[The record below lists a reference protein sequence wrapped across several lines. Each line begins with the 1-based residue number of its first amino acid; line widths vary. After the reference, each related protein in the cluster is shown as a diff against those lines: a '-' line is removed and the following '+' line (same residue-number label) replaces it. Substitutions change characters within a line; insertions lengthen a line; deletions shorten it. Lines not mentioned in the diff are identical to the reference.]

1 MYFHYLHILYYVA
14 FAIIGLIVGQIAGNF
29 NQKIIDSKKSKQT
42 KKKKQIE
49 ENPEKVKRFHYVIM
63 ILTSIIY
70 VLLLYTHGLQKEFIN
85 NMELIQSLILTPFL
99 LSVISIDR
107 RLKIIPNRLVV
118 TLFEIGIVLTFIYGV
133 YDINAALERLTGG
146 IIGIAVFWGIVLLG
160 NLISGK
166 ETMGYGDVKLVG
178 VLGLYFGVE
187 KIMILSVV
195 SFVICALVSVILM
208 LFRKKKANEEIAF
221 GPFIALATFVL
232 MFIEFD
238 MILYVMTKI
247 FTLGLA

>member
-1 MYFHYLHILYYVA
+1 MHFHYLHILYYVA
-14 FAIIGLIVGQIAGNF
+14 IAIIGLIIGQIAGNF
-29 NQKIIDSKKSKQT
+29 NQKIIDAKKTKQN
-42 KKKKQIE
+42 KKKKQVE
-49 ENPEKVKRFHYVIM
+49 EAQEKNTRFHYVIM

-70 VLLLYTHGLQKEFIN
+70 VVLLYIHGLEKEFIN

-99 LSVISIDR
+99 LSIMSIDI
-107 RLKIIPNRLVV
+107 RLKIIPNRLVI
-118 TLFEIGIVLTFIYGV
+118 TLFEIGIALAFIYGV
-133 YDINAALERLTGG
+133 FDINALIERLTGG
-146 IIGIAVFWGIVLLG
+146 IVGIAVFWAIILLG

-208 LFRKKKANEEIAF
+208 LFRKKKVNEEIAF
-221 GPFIALATFVL
+221 GPFIALGTFTL
-232 MFIEFD
+232 MFVEFD
-238 MILYVMTKI
+238 MILYAMTKI

>member
-1 MYFHYLHILYYVA
+1 MHFHYLHILYYVA
-14 FAIIGLIVGQIAGNF
+14 IAIIGLIIGQIAGNF
-29 NQKIIDSKKSKQT
+29 NQKIIDSKKNKQN

-49 ENPEKVKRFHYVIM
+49 ENQEKNTRFHYVIM
-63 ILTSIIY
+63 IFTSIIY
-70 VLLLYTHGLQKEFIN
+70 VLLLYIHGLEKELIN

-99 LSVISIDR
+99 LSMMSIDI
-107 RLKIIPNRLVV
+107 RLKIIPNRLVI
-118 TLFEIGIVLTFIYGV
+118 TLFEIGIVLAFIYGV
-133 YDINAALERLTGG
+133 YDINALIERLTGG
-146 IIGIAVFWGIVLLG
+146 IVGIAVFWAIILLG

-208 LFRKKKANEEIAF
+208 LLRKKKVNEEIAF
-221 GPFIALATFVL
+221 GPFIALGTFTL
-232 MFIEFD
+232 MFVEFD
-238 MILYVMTKI
+238 MILYAMTKI